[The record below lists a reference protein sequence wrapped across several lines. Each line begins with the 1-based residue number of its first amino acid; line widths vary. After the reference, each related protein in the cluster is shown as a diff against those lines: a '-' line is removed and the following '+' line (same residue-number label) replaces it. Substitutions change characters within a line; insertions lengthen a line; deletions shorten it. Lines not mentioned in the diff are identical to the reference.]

1 MINATEKSVVFF
13 PKIKGVI
20 KLNIKFMKSAYNEA
34 TKAFLKDE
42 IPVGCVI
49 VKDDKIVARA
59 HNLRESKQL
68 VTNHA
73 EILAITK
80 ANKKLN
86 SWRLDDCDIYVTLEP
101 CPMCYS
107 AIIQAR
113 FKNLYFGAYDKK
125 SGACGSVVDLSK
137 YKFNHSVNVVGGIEK
152 KKKKKLIQDFFKT
165 LRS

>member
-1 MINATEKSVVFF
+1 M
-13 PKIKGVI
+13 
-20 KLNIKFMKSAYNEA
+20 NIKFMKTAYNEA

-49 VKDDKIVARA
+49 VKDDLIIARA

-68 VTNHA
+68 VTHHA

-80 ANKKLN
+80 ANKKLG

-101 CPMCYS
+101 CPMCFS

-125 SGACGSVVDLSK
+125 SGACGSVINLSD
-137 YKFNHSVNVVGGIEK
+137 YKFNHSVNVVGGIMEDDCS
-152 KKKKKLIQDFFKT
+152 KLISEFFKT

>member
-1 MINATEKSVVFF
+1 MD
-13 PKIKGVI
+13 
-20 KLNIKFMKSAYNEA
+20 IKFMKSAYNEA

-42 IPVGCVI
+42 IPVGCGV
-49 VKDDKIVARA
+49 VKDGKIIARA

-68 VTNHA
+68 VTSHA

-101 CPMCYS
+101 CPMCFS

-113 FKNLYFGAYDKK
+113 CKNLYFGAYDKK
-125 SGACGSVVDLSK
+125 AGACGSVVNLGDF
-137 YKFNHSVNVVGGIEK
+137 KFNHTVNVVGGLLEDECS
-152 KKKKKLIQDFFKT
+152 KLISEFFKT

>member
-1 MINATEKSVVFF
+1 MD
-13 PKIKGVI
+13 
-20 KLNIKFMKSAYNEA
+20 IKFMKSAYNEA

-49 VKDDKIVARA
+49 VKDGKIIARA
-59 HNLRESKQL
+59 HNLRESTQL
-68 VTNHA
+68 VTHHA

-101 CPMCYS
+101 CPMCFS

-125 SGACGSVVDLSK
+125 AGACGSIINLSD
-137 YKFNHSVNVVGGIEK
+137 YKFNHSVNVVGGIMEDDCS
-152 KKKKKLIQDFFKT
+152 KLISEFFKT

>member
-1 MINATEKSVVFF
+1 MD
-13 PKIKGVI
+13 
-20 KLNIKFMKSAYNEA
+20 IKFMKSAYNEA

-49 VKDDKIVARA
+49 VKDGKIIARA
-59 HNLRESKQL
+59 HNLRESTQL
-68 VTNHA
+68 VTHHA

-101 CPMCYS
+101 CPMCFS

-125 SGACGSVVDLSK
+125 AGACGSVLNLSDF
-137 YKFNHSVNVVGGIEK
+137 KFNHNVNVVGGIMEDDCS
-152 KKKKKLIQDFFKT
+152 KLISEFFKT

>member
-1 MINATEKSVVFF
+1 MN
-13 PKIKGVI
+13 
-20 KLNIKFMKSAYNEA
+20 NKFMKIAYNEA

-49 VKDDKIVARA
+49 VKDDKIIARA
-59 HNLRESKQL
+59 HNLRESKNL
-68 VTNHA
+68 VMAHA
-73 EILAITK
+73 EMLAITK

-86 SWRLDDCDIYVTLEP
+86 SWRLDECDIYVTLEP
-101 CPMCYS
+101 CPMCFG

-125 SGACGSVVDLSK
+125 AGACGSVLNLSDF
-137 YKFNHSVNVVGGIEK
+137 KFNHNVNVVGGIMEDECSE
-152 KKKKKLIQDFFKT
+152 LISSFFKT

>member
-1 MINATEKSVVFF
+1 MN
-13 PKIKGVI
+13 
-20 KLNIKFMKSAYNEA
+20 NKFMKIAYNEA

-49 VKDDKIVARA
+49 VKDGKIIARA
-59 HNLRESKQL
+59 HNLRESTQL
-68 VTNHA
+68 VTHHA

-101 CPMCYS
+101 CPMCFS

-125 SGACGSVVDLSK
+125 AGACGSVLNLSDF
-137 YKFNHSVNVVGGIEK
+137 KFNHNVNVVGGIMEDDCS
-152 KKKKKLIQDFFKT
+152 KLISEFFKT